1 MDSRGTENVPKTVA
15 QTQVRLWT
23 QAILTNNK
31 FMSSSSTAHS
41 TLSLRKRQPAKLANL
56 PATSKLCP
64 LMSSST
70 GRMTR
75 SRCKRQQAFDSQPAV
90 KPTYPLRPKAAP
102 TGKTARYL
110 SIISNEISNSSP
122 LDQSLSSRIYDECE
136 TDWNSERQVITLP
149 TNLTTTTSDE
159 ISVIMNEIN
168 SISSNDW
175 DVLDDIVHES
185 FGGMEAIDLSVEFTI
200 GAHLECEDLNNCL
213 RRARIS
219 TRTVTPHDKKTP
231 LLHTPL
237 EQQIDEELDDANI
250 RLREACK
257 LSEKESEHNREASS
271 LKKHY
276 ELEAKLSLV
285 FPEKQLDDVSEQLQQ
300 ANKLLE
306 EYHEL
311 RNQESE
317 DNQSTSSLKRQCDEL
332 EAKLSS
338 VTEQLQQAKK
348 LVEEHEQKTYSLK
361 KQCDEVKAKL
371 SSVILDPKTCK
382 RENKSSSNTAF
393 AEDEISFLRAAQEK
407 ADGYNGYRHDMSNAK
422 SYEFISTEC
431 DLAKV
436 DKQVQDLRELV
447 NEKKMKLKECRERCK
462 NRHQPWP
469 P

>member
-1 MDSRGTENVPKTVA
+1 MSQKRFSRINSVSGA
-15 QTQVRLWT
+15 
-23 QAILTNNK
+23 QAILANNK

-56 PATSKLCP
+56 PATSKLRP

-70 GRMTR
+70 GRLTR

-90 KPTYPLRPKAAP
+90 KPTYPLRPKAAT
-102 TGKTARYL
+102 TGKTARYH
-110 SIISNEISNSSP
+110 SSP
-122 LDQSLSSRIYDECE
+122 LYQSLSSRIYDECE

-149 TNLTTTTSDE
+149 NLSTTTSDE

-185 FGGMEAIDLSVEFTI
+185 FGGMEAVDLSLEFTI

-219 TRTVTPHDKKTP
+219 TRTVTPQEKKTP
-231 LLHTPL
+231 LL
-237 EQQIDEELDDANI
+237 DDADI

-285 FPEKQLDDVSEQLQQ
+285 SPEKQLDDVSEQLQQ

-407 ADGYNGYRHDMSNAK
+407 ADGYRHDMSNAK

-431 DLAKV
+431 DLTRNTLSKV